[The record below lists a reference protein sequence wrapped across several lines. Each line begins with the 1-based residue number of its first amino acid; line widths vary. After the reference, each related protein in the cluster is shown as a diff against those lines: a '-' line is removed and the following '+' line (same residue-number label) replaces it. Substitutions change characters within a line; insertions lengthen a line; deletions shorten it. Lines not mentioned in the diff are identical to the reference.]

1 MNKQVYLDNIEI
13 NKDKVTNHWKINHS
27 ILITDF
33 PVNSQVD
40 HEVNIK

>member
-1 MNKQVYLDNIEI
+1 MNKQVYLDNIQV
-13 NKDKVTNHWKINHS
+13 NKVTNHWKINHS